1 MGGFVWGKVE
11 VTGKWRSGNSLYGTV
26 CDPWLAGGWHA
37 PGLFDLLNLT
47 RLVDLPSDQQAQLI
61 LKNEV
66 QSLIVFSSD

>member
-37 PGLFDLLNLT
+37 PGLFDLLQLDKTTGLT
-47 RLVDLPSDQQAQLI
+47 L
-61 LKNEV
+61 
-66 QSLIVFSSD
+66 